1 MNEKNIVANDA
12 ALKILKDARNALESI
27 GVHCVLAPMS
37 LPQGMSIS
45 LHVAE
50 TNLAAVAA
58 NVALTTGGMAAHTSD
73 TNKQFENEVAYA
85 LTDDILIKAA
95 YKPL

>member
-1 MNEKNIVANDA
+1 MDEKNIMENEA
-12 ALKILKDARNALESI
+12 ALKILTDARNALESI
-27 GVHCVLAPMS
+27 GVHCSLAPLS

-50 TNLAAVAA
+50 TGIAAVAA
-58 NVALTTGGMAAHTSD
+58 NVALTTGGMAAHTID

-85 LTDDILIKAA
+85 LADDILIKAA
-95 YKPL
+95 YKKL